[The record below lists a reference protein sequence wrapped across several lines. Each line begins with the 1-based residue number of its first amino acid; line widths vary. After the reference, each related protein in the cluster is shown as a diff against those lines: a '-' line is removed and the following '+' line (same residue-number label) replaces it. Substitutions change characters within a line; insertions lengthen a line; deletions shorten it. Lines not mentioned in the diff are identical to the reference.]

1 MYRTRRRAVI
11 RSYGGIARWT
21 GDGNKCIANLAT
33 DEGLNSGDEEHVL
46 ALFMAFNARCY
57 RSIVH
62 MNLCT
67 TLACKKQWHK
77 KTRMAC
83 SLLHLEVMQ
92 PYLSTVVSVFAIR
105 VFQFGWFGNIYE
117 TDKQEE
123 LIG

>member
-1 MYRTRRRAVI
+1 
-11 RSYGGIARWT
+11 
-21 GDGNKCIANLAT
+21 
-33 DEGLNSGDEEHVL
+33 
-46 ALFMAFNARCY
+46 MAFNARCY

-62 MNLCT
+62 EFVHYIGML
-67 TLACKKQWHK
+67 KQWHK

-105 VFQFGWFGNIYE
+105 VFQFGWFGSIYE